1 GANLGAEDTS
11 APYAVSWTTTGVANG
26 SHSLTAVARDAAGNT
41 TTATVVAVTV
51 NNDTTPPVIAAV
63 AATAITASGA
73 TITWTTDEA
82 SDAQVEYGPTT
93 TYGSASALN
102 ASLVTSHAT

>member
-1 GANLGAEDTS
+1 
-11 APYAVSWTTTGVANG
+11 
-26 SHSLTAVARDAAGNT
+26 AVARDAASNT
-41 TTATVVAVTV
+41 TTATTVTV
-51 NNDTTPPVIAAV
+51 TVANDLTPPVISAV

-93 TYGSASALN
+93 TYGSSTPVTT
-102 ASLVTSHAT
+102 SLVTSHSVALSGLMANATYHYRVRSKDAAGNVATSAD